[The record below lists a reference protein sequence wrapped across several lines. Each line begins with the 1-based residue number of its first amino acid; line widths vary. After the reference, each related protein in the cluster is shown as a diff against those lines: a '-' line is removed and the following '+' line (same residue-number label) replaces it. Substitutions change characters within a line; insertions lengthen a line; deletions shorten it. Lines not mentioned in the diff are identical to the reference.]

1 VNEKGFTL
9 MEVLL
14 AVALMGTVVLGVVPA
29 FIACKDAN
37 QRNEVRSAASAAGQA
52 VLEAHRRLD
61 PAAFPSTGSSAAQVV
76 TVDARDF
83 EVITYYCVESTWC
96 DTQSRHLL
104 VEVGFGNE
112 IVFTVETVFTKLR

>member
-1 VNEKGFTL
+1 VNERGFTL

-14 AVALMGTVVLGVVPA
+14 ALALVGTVVLGVVPA
-29 FIACKDAN
+29 FIACKDSN
-37 QRNEVRSAASAAGQA
+37 SRNEVRSAAAAAGQA

-61 PAAFPSTGSSAAQVV
+61 PAAFPSSGSSATEVV
-76 TVDARDF
+76 TVGRRDF
-83 EVITYYCVESTWC
+83 EVITYYCVEPTWC

-112 IVFTVETVFTKLR
+112 VVFTVETVFTKLR